1 MTLEIFKEVY
11 SLAGAMQRIAQ
22 QWPDHRVCSHWTQG
36 EFHHDV
42 AIDVDHQCLI
52 ISTNCNGGV
61 KEVLLLE
68 QTPTQEQLW
77 HWRCPDNPDFLGDPI
92 QVVEH
97 LKTEAWH
104 DPCEVLVPD
113 ARSELRPEFRRRQKG
128 GGWEMK

>member
-1 MTLEIFKEVY
+1 MKLDQFKEAC
-11 SLAGAMQRIAQ
+11 SLSGAMTIVEG
-22 QWPDHRVCSHWTQG
+22 QWANYKVCGHWTQG

-42 AIDVDHQCLI
+42 VIDIDSHCLI

-68 QTPTQEQLW
+68 EMPSQEQLW
-77 HWRCPDNPDFLGDPI
+77 HWRCPENPDFSGKPLKLVA
-92 QVVEH
+92 QV
-97 LKTEAWH
+97 KTEAWH

-113 ARSELRPEFRRRQKG
+113 ARSELKPEFRRRQKG